1 MTKLKP
7 YLKYLY
13 LPGVFCFVAGAI
25 AGLTAGSWSILELG
39 LISLG
44 SLIFIIWLGLLLWNS
59 PGFLARRSTQAGTNA
74 LLTTVAIFVIVIGVN
89 FLAFRYGG
97 KIDLTEN
104 QLFTLSPQTE
114 TVIQQIREPVKIW
127 VFDSQPAEGDKELLK
142 NYQKMNNNLSFEFV
156 NPDQQPSLVKEFK
169 VKSQGDVFVEYQQKK
184 QQVQTLISF
193 NQRQPLSESQLTNAI
208 EKIQRD
214 RPINVYFL
222 QGHGEHPL
230 NSSKEGIS
238 EAVSSLENKGF
249 TVNALN
255 LGETPKIP
263 ENTNAIILA
272 GPKRELLKSEVESLK
287 TYSDR
292 GGNLMVM
299 VDAEAKPGLD
309 PLLKPWGVSLDP
321 RTVVDLSG
329 AGELLG
335 LGPATVIVTTYGQ
348 HPITQNFQNGL
359 SLFPLSR
366 AIATVKTPDVKAF
379 TLLEAS
385 EKMVAK
391 KELTEDLRIDEK
403 QDLKGPFDLGV
414 ALERTVTVPPIAPS
428 PTPSVSPSPNSSTSP
443 SPIPSVSP
451 SPNSVSSPI
460 PTPQLS
466 PSPNLSPESSP
477 SPNLSPSPQL
487 SPSLPI
493 SPSPNPS
500 ISPNKTSQQPSPQ
513 GKLVS
518 YSLAQV
524 PSASPS
530 PAPSLS
536 PASSPS
542 PAPSISPSLAPS
554 ISPSPNPSP
563 TPQGEKVTAKM
574 VVIGNAL
581 FMTNQWFNE
590 QLNGDVFLNS
600 VQWLT
605 TGEEK
610 TLTIR
615 PRSAKNRRITLN
627 ILQAS
632 VLVWSSLVIVP
643 LLGIGGGIA
652 VWWRRR

>member
-1 MTKLKP
+1 
-7 YLKYLY
+7 
-13 LPGVFCFVAGAI
+13 
-25 AGLTAGSWSILELG
+25 
-39 LISLG
+39 
-44 SLIFIIWLGLLLWNS
+44 
-59 PGFLARRSTQAGTNA
+59 
-74 LLTTVAIFVIVIGVN
+74 

-97 KIDLTEN
+97 TIDLTEN

-142 NYQKMNNNLSFEFV
+142 NYQKMNNNLSFEFI

-169 VKSQGDVFVEYQQKK
+169 VKSQGDVFVEYQKKK

-214 RPINVYFL
+214 RPLNVYFL

-272 GPKRELLKSEVESLK
+272 GPKRELLKSEVETLK

-414 ALERTVTVPPIAPS
+414 ALERMVTV
-428 PTPSVSPSPNSSTSP
+428 
-443 SPIPSVSP
+443 
-451 SPNSVSSPI
+451 
-460 PTPQLS
+460 
-466 PSPNLSPESSP
+466 
-477 SPNLSPSPQL
+477 
-487 SPSLPI
+487 
-493 SPSPNPS
+493 
-500 ISPNKTSQQPSPQ
+500 
-513 GKLVS
+513 
-518 YSLAQV
+518 
-524 PSASPS
+524 
-530 PAPSLS
+530 
-536 PASSPS
+536 
-542 PAPSISPSLAPS
+542 
-554 ISPSPNPSP
+554 
-563 TPQGEKVTAKM
+563 PQGEKVTAKM

-627 ILQAS
+627 VLQAS

>member
-13 LPGVFCFVAGAI
+13 LPGVFCFMAGAI

-169 VKSQGDVFVEYQQKK
+169 VKSQGDVFVEYQKKK

-214 RPINVYFL
+214 RPLNVYFL

-366 AIATVKTPDVKAF
+366 AIATVKTPDVQAF

-414 ALERTVTVPPIAPS
+414 ALERTVTV
-428 PTPSVSPSPNSSTSP
+428 
-443 SPIPSVSP
+443 
-451 SPNSVSSPI
+451 
-460 PTPQLS
+460 
-466 PSPNLSPESSP
+466 
-477 SPNLSPSPQL
+477 
-487 SPSLPI
+487 
-493 SPSPNPS
+493 
-500 ISPNKTSQQPSPQ
+500 
-513 GKLVS
+513 
-518 YSLAQV
+518 
-524 PSASPS
+524 
-530 PAPSLS
+530 
-536 PASSPS
+536 
-542 PAPSISPSLAPS
+542 
-554 ISPSPNPSP
+554 
-563 TPQGEKVTAKM
+563 PQGEKVTAKM

-627 ILQAS
+627 VLQAS